1 MHDAQ
6 RQREKAL
13 IMWEGVIRLIPDQI
27 QVEAALWN
35 NQREAREVAEELI
48 DYIKA
53 IRAFPKATKH
63 EVFFEENK

>member
-35 NQREAREVAEELI
+35 N
-48 DYIKA
+48 
-53 IRAFPKATKH
+53 
-63 EVFFEENK
+63 

>member
-1 MHDAQ
+1 MYDHA

-13 IMWEGVIRLIPDQI
+13 IIWEGAIKLIPDSV
-27 QVEAALWN
+27 QVECALWN
-35 NQREAREVAEELI
+35 NQREMREVQEELI
-48 DYIKA
+48 EYIRA

>member
-27 QVEAALWN
+27 QVESALWN